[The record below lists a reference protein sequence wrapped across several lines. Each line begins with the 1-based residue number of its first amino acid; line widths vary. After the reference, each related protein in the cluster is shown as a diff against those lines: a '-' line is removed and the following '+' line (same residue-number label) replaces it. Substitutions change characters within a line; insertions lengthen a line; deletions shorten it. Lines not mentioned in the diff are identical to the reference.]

1 MNIKRIN
8 ALFFKSLTFRG
19 YNTAVYELFNGAL
32 ETAYKTLFNK
42 TDFHKI
48 SAAEI
53 AHINQL
59 LKTSAEIINSKIPDD
74 EPNIN
79 DITLFLYLSKAIQT
93 FYKEQSAGKNFL
105 ENQRTAEDKTAS
117 HLGRMFYNG
126 KVYIARKLYLGDLF
140 WDRNDWIPKRTKT
153 YLRGAFFET
162 YGAYPEQLY
171 AALIFYL
178 VKTFYSNLHGPTK
191 VQIQQI
197 LRLITKETTIRQSQ
211 KASGALSHS
220 KTDYEKLYEDV
231 RNEFQHGELFI
242 YCKSWQSAY
251 YMLRSDYRLGDKVAR
266 EYMKRLK
273 NEFPDS
279 PTFKN
284 KSKKDEISALLRKY
298 FDIG

>member
-8 ALFFKSLTFRG
+8 APFFQKLSFRG
-19 YNTAVYELFNGAL
+19 YKSTVYDLLNGAL

-48 SAAEI
+48 TSEEI
-53 AHINQL
+53 THINQL
-59 LKTSAEIINSKIPDD
+59 LKTCAGIINNKIPDD

-79 DITLFLYLSKAIQT
+79 YITLFVYLSKAIQT
-93 FYKEQSAGKNFL
+93 FYMEQSADKAFL
-105 ENQRTAEDKTAS
+105 ESQRTAEDKTAS
-117 HLGRMFYNG
+117 RLGRMFYNG
-126 KVYIARKLYLGDLF
+126 KAYFARKLYFGDLF
-140 WDRNDWIPKRTKT
+140 GNRNDWIPKRTKT
-153 YLRGAFFET
+153 YLRWAFYET

-178 VKTFYSNLHGPTK
+178 VKTFHSNLHGPAK
-191 VQIQQI
+191 LQIQQI
-197 LRLITKETTIRQSQ
+197 LRLITKETTTRQAQ
-211 KASGALSHS
+211 KTRGALSHS

-231 RNEFQHGELFI
+231 RNEFQNGELFL

-251 YMLRSDYRLGDKVAR
+251 YMLRSDYRLGDKIAR

-284 KSKKDEISALLRKY
+284 KSKKDEISALLRKCS
-298 FDIG
+298 GMG